1 MRMELSVL
9 RVHVWPH
16 LQRLCRSRGFT
27 LHVIDHSMATDID
40 PPGQPL
46 LDKRSRQQSLSEHM
60 GKRNVQKQFLN
71 SILLLSNR
79 SVGPVPCLPPMLS
92 NTTVTNVTRAAHE
105 EIRAL
110 ETEIEALSEKM
121 YSATRSHTEM
131 RQKRMTMS
139 DNSMDGSQDHLERRT
154 GSSYL
159 RFDERALLAQVT
171 PLEESIKQKTEL
183 AQALRPEPL
192 GKWYQNPN
200 KGTEKV
206 DQMCYLQPVRNILPD
221 IGRTDDLMRRQTAL
235 ESWLNDAHHIR
246 CLLLRYVNWP
256 HEPTNEYSANFPM
269 EQRRSTVTTTSSDC
283 GPSVTKKDCEIGI
296 KDLAILS
303 QSFIEMETKTILN
316 VTNESQDCL
325 VVIRC
330 HDDPPAADEQTS
342 GTHSIQSRS
351 VSMGSLTEQHR
362 PSMNIMEPINTVYSA
377 FTEAPFIES
386 ENRARKLID
395 YARLRVPQCN
405 QIQHDVNASVNP
417 SLEQRIRCTRPPLDP
432 LDCQD
437 HASYLEQIC
446 RDLKALCS
454 QSLEHEMTRRLR
466 TESRG
471 RTFQTAVNKAIMRNR
486 LWTLD
491 ASEFIGR
498 TETLSDMIEWM
509 NSEIQNREVEANNT
523 EDPGG
528 KFGLMIVNGASGSG
542 KSVLLARLAAQL
554 QEPNC
559 LIKKPR
565 VIYRSVGSSTLSM
578 RLLDFLHYLSLE
590 LSTKMSPSTISD
602 NYDGLRNAVHQALME
617 ATYEQNRTVP
627 LVIILDGTESLEE
640 FIQRKADFPLSWL
653 PTQWLQN
660 HPRLNCDVFLII
672 SATSKQDNK
681 PFMGFGG
688 MLDLIHITEQIGPS
702 SCYKQVH
709 LSPLSDWDKTVCVDT
724 WTEEQYVGSKIP
736 DSTPAQMVPDTIN
749 QPITLRLFTALTN
762 SCGPSDGMA
771 NLKDC
776 TLTALFHIWFAQ
788 AELQFGQARVQ
799 FVMRHLVSA
808 RWGLDDDDILTLY
821 RQHVN
826 MQLKSKSGVRMAHR
840 QSIQAANLNQSLAI
854 MLTHQPAVTSHWW
867 NHFRNTYLIPTGLLG
882 RRRNPPEGSSTLW
895 YLRQQVV
902 EGLIRLRY
910 LDGPN
915 RTMTYHTLADW
926 CQQDMQ
932 SYNTT
937 MPSSLGWRCLHELP
951 VYLSKSDRKQRL
963 RNACWFNPTWLKGLL
978 YIALELRGVRGSIQ
992 RLLDEIAATL
1002 HYLYADKWE
1011 VMQSDLASQ
1020 QTDIETVQMDTI
1032 DRHVPVLLKLI
1043 SEDTELCQL
1052 LGALCAWKNQLRR
1065 DPMLINSLFYTQFY
1079 NRRTELESKS
1089 RDTPGEDQE
1098 GDMGIEVSVR
1108 RSDLRGLVDRIRSEP
1123 KSCTLQ
1129 PVNFQLDATLG
1140 SLSLIGENLTSAV
1153 KQTSLC
1159 YSQIVIN
1166 VDALAYTTDGNLL
1179 ALAIHNIRTC
1189 VTKTEV
1195 WSLKSNVVCWGQVME
1210 TRSMNKICQLNW
1222 VSDHALLVVHSP
1234 SQVITLWP
1242 VEMSQSIAGHYWQLS
1257 DVVTNVHEEVSVRVV
1272 NTEVPELVFILIL
1285 QLGLCRVNVWRWSYG
1300 TLEFVHSS
1308 VTLMDSMQMPNYQS
1322 PSNTYRHMSLPMVA
1336 KSSAELLF
1344 TAAVT
1349 DTKLQFV
1356 CAHKHETT
1364 ARLTSFELTGK
1375 PLTLNFKCV
1384 GKQRMLK
1391 SPCKGTRIIAMETTE
1406 RGPIVLASRAPSLE
1420 LPGEPVVGCLD
1431 LFELSTGNF
1440 LNHIEA
1446 GTNVFAFAEAPS
1458 LGCGLLTQ
1466 STPNQLRLLLCKD
1479 GVNLITVAISSE
1491 KKNNQC
1497 FNKELIHWNLISRAY
1512 KLLDQSDLLSHISA
1526 TPSELPAPLTTSIC
1540 DISRLSLCFGTDA
1553 ESRCLV
1559 WHCDPSHAIVRPA
1572 ERSRRST
1579 RTNPEMWQDL
1589 QTDSE
1594 NPPRLFYLF
1603 RNPDQDMCLG
1613 LFQQVSDLQ
1622 SVDDHV
1628 TFDSWYT
1635 MFTFPVIA
1643 HKKHSARWSATD
1655 RFILQGRT
1663 LVVLGKLGYSK
1674 VVEACK

>member
-1 MRMELSVL
+1 
-9 RVHVWPH
+9 
-16 LQRLCRSRGFT
+16 
-27 LHVIDHSMATDID
+27 
-40 PPGQPL
+40 
-46 LDKRSRQQSLSEHM
+46 
-60 GKRNVQKQFLN
+60 
-71 SILLLSNR
+71 
-79 SVGPVPCLPPMLS
+79 
-92 NTTVTNVTRAAHE
+92 
-105 EIRAL
+105 
-110 ETEIEALSEKM
+110 
-121 YSATRSHTEM
+121 
-131 RQKRMTMS
+131 
-139 DNSMDGSQDHLERRT
+139 
-154 GSSYL
+154 
-159 RFDERALLAQVT
+159 
-171 PLEESIKQKTEL
+171 
-183 AQALRPEPL
+183 
-192 GKWYQNPN
+192 
-200 KGTEKV
+200 
-206 DQMCYLQPVRNILPD
+206 
-221 IGRTDDLMRRQTAL
+221 
-235 ESWLNDAHHIR
+235 
-246 CLLLRYVNWP
+246 
-256 HEPTNEYSANFPM
+256 
-269 EQRRSTVTTTSSDC
+269 
-283 GPSVTKKDCEIGI
+283 
-296 KDLAILS
+296 
-303 QSFIEMETKTILN
+303 
-316 VTNESQDCL
+316 
-325 VVIRC
+325 
-330 HDDPPAADEQTS
+330 
-342 GTHSIQSRS
+342 
-351 VSMGSLTEQHR
+351 
-362 PSMNIMEPINTVYSA
+362 
-377 FTEAPFIES
+377 
-386 ENRARKLID
+386 
-395 YARLRVPQCN
+395 
-405 QIQHDVNASVNP
+405 
-417 SLEQRIRCTRPPLDP
+417 
-432 LDCQD
+432 
-437 HASYLEQIC
+437 
-446 RDLKALCS
+446 
-454 QSLEHEMTRRLR
+454 
-466 TESRG
+466 
-471 RTFQTAVNKAIMRNR
+471 
-486 LWTLD
+486 
-491 ASEFIGR
+491 
-498 TETLSDMIEWM
+498 
-509 NSEIQNREVEANNT
+509 
-523 EDPGG
+523 
-528 KFGLMIVNGASGSG
+528 
-542 KSVLLARLAAQL
+542 
-554 QEPNC
+554 
-559 LIKKPR
+559 
-565 VIYRSVGSSTLSM
+565 
-578 RLLDFLHYLSLE
+578 
-590 LSTKMSPSTISD
+590 
-602 NYDGLRNAVHQALME
+602 
-617 ATYEQNRTVP
+617 
-627 LVIILDGTESLEE
+627 
-640 FIQRKADFPLSWL
+640 
-653 PTQWLQN
+653 
-660 HPRLNCDVFLII
+660 
-672 SATSKQDNK
+672 
-681 PFMGFGG
+681 MGFGG
-688 MLDLIHITEQIGPS
+688 MLDLLHINEQISPS

-709 LSPLSDWDKTVCVDT
+709 LSPLSEWDKTVCVDT

-749 QPITLRLFTALTN
+749 QPITLRLFTALAN
-762 SCGPSDGMA
+762 SCDPSDRMT

-776 TLTALFHIWFAQ
+776 TLTALFHMWFAQ

-799 FVMRHLVSA
+799 FVMRHLVAA

-826 MQLKSKSGVRMAHR
+826 VQLKSKSGVRMAHR

-867 NHFRNTYLIPTGLLG
+867 NHFRNTYLMPTGLLA

-910 LDGPN
+910 LDGPSQ
-915 RTMTYHTLADW
+915 TMTYHTLADW

-932 SYNTT
+932 GYNTT

-1011 VMQSDLASQ
+1011 AMQSDLASQ

-1032 DRHVPVLLKLI
+1032 DRHVPVMLKLI

-1052 LGALCAWKNQLRR
+1052 LGALCSWKNQLRR

-1079 NRRTELESKS
+1079 NKRTELESKS
-1089 RDTPGEDQE
+1089 RDTPGEDQD

-1123 KSCTLQ
+1123 RSCILQ

-1140 SLSLIGENLTSAV
+1140 SLALIGENLTSAV
-1153 KQTSLC
+1153 KETSLC
-1159 YSQIVIN
+1159 YSQVIIN

-1179 ALAIHNIRTC
+1179 ALGIHNTRTC

-1195 WSLKSNVVCWGQVME
+1195 WSLKSNVVCWTQVME

-1242 VEMSQSIAGHYWQLS
+1242 VEMLKSTAGHYWQLS

-1308 VTLMDSMQMPNYQS
+1308 VTLVDSMQMPNYQS
-1322 PSNTYRHMSLPMVA
+1322 PSNTYRHMSLPMVT

-1356 CAHKHETT
+1356 CAYKHETT
-1364 ARLTSFELTGK
+1364 ARLISFELTGK
-1375 PLTLNFKCV
+1375 PLTLNFKCIS
-1384 GKQRMLK
+1384 KQRMLK
-1391 SPCKGTRIIAMETTE
+1391 CPCKDTRIIAMETTE

-1420 LPGEPVVGCLD
+1420 LSGEPVVGCLD
-1431 LFELSTGNF
+1431 LFELGTGNF

-1446 GTNVFAFAEAPS
+1446 GSNVFAFAEAPS

-1466 STPNQLRLLLCKD
+1466 STPNQIRLLLCKD
-1479 GVNLITVAISSE
+1479 GINLLTVAISSE

-1526 TPSELPAPLTTSIC
+1526 TPSELPAPLITTIC
-1540 DISRLSLCFGTDA
+1540 NINRLSLCFGTDA

-1572 ERSRRST
+1572 ERSRLST

-1589 QTDSE
+1589 QTDSQ

-1603 RNPDQDMCLG
+1603 RNPDHDMCLG

-1643 HKKHSARWSATD
+1643 HKKHSSQWSATD

-1674 VVEACK
+1674 VVEACKEVYQSMDIFELVQSDGNKGNLQLEHRRYLNDVFIIPCDLGGYFLWNSSYLVGLDENRTHFIGWSLQHGRVACRLKPNFLRSCSLDRNSQESNYSSIKEEATTEQIVTEKQDLELEENVGGNCMVEKFIICGSRSLLVVSYGLPYLCVFSLNNHAHVGNLDDDYAQTGTSQYSTLEEGDNLNLTIAALSFGGHWLALSEFSKDEGCSCLTVWSLHPFCKTRTASKTGFEWYRKRLTNQSGLIAVRAEGQEDCTVISARLDHGIFVWRPCQDEDAQGTNQRLEQSERLEFSADSLPLIELSLDQSKVVVAHGLKRTQITVWLTAINFNVLIGHVSCPAVVDEVKLTFHEQIVAVRIEKS